1 MRAAVLAADDRI
13 YVYGVART
21 AFNCALPLAACDG
34 VVPGRPVE
42 LVPFRGLAAI
52 VSAFPAEAAPKSGL
66 NEGEWARSRAV
77 AHHRVLTELANRVPL
92 APSKFGTVVRSLDSL
107 AALIE
112 RNSAM
117 LEETLD
123 RVAGCRE
130 WGLKLSG
137 DPSIARAAAG
147 SAPSL
152 APLREELASAPDGK
166 AYFIR
171 KKLKLAVEAQAQRM
185 LTAHAIE
192 VHQRLDALARRSVHI
207 RGYRGLSTGGANGQC
222 MLLNAAYLV
231 EFRRRRQIPSRPG
244 RHPRLIRRSGVE
256 RRANRALAALFLCQ
270 RLGGGGSAAGASRA
284 ASRSTGKIRSPALD
298 CFAWRAMTALT
309 SRRTRL

>member
-21 AFNCALPLAACDG
+21 AFDCALPLAACEG

-52 VSAFPAEAAPKSGL
+52 VSAFPAETAAPKPGL

-137 DPSIARAAAG
+137 DP
-147 SAPSL
+147 
-152 APLREELASAPDGK
+152 AS
-166 AYFIR
+166 R
-171 KKLKLAVEAQAQRM
+171 V
-185 LTAHAIE
+185 
-192 VHQRLDALARRSVHI
+192 
-207 RGYRGLSTGGANGQC
+207 
-222 MLLNAAYLV
+222 
-231 EFRRRRQIPSRPG
+231 RPPG
-244 RHPRLIRRSGVE
+244 PRLRWRPCGKSWLRPRTARPISSARS
-256 RRANRALAALFLCQ
+256 
-270 RLGGGGSAAGASRA
+270 
-284 ASRSTGKIRSPALD
+284 
-298 CFAWRAMTALT
+298 
-309 SRRTRL
+309 